1 MMRVLRYAALALL
14 PLLIVGC
21 SKPAKEIVSDTPEG
35 TVKAFVEAM
44 KKGDV
49 KSAASAY
56 AYVSEAKEKN
66 ENWADIPSGQRSQII
81 RKLQEAKGEKLQGD
95 KSKYKGDVQ
104 VGAAQTQGGQAWVTV
119 TAGGQQVPLQL
130 VQEDG
135 LWRISGSE

>member
-1 MMRVLRYAALALL
+1 MLRPARIAVLAVLALL
-14 PLLIVGC
+14 VVGC
-21 SKPAKEIVSDTPEG
+21 SKPPKEIVADTPEG

-56 AYVSEAKEKN
+56 AYVSDAKEKN
-66 ENWADIPSGQRSQII
+66 ESWADIPAGERNQII
-81 RKLQEAKGEKLQGD
+81 RKVQEAKAEKLQGD
-95 KSKYKGDVQ
+95 KSKYKGEVQ

-119 TAGGQQVPLQL
+119 TAGGQQIPLQL